1 MPLVAREVEELLAE
15 AEVVAVLEA
24 PVADAKRLLERCL
37 EADIPV
43 VLGRDDHCTK
53 GCSPKLILFA
63 RAEDAPRVGQL
74 LNDAWRA
81 SVLAEGT
88 VDGARAAAQVDPE
101 CDDLP
106 CPACAT
112 IVPAAAPE
120 CPDCGLVV

>member
-1 MPLVAREVEELLAE
+1 MLAE
-15 AEVVAVLEA
+15 AEVVPVLEA
-24 PVADAKRLLERCL
+24 PVADAKRLVERCL

-74 LNDAWRA
+74 LNEAWRA
-81 SVLAEGT
+81 SVVSEGT
-88 VDGARAAAQVDPE
+88 VEGARAPVAVDPE
-101 CDDLP
+101 SDDLP

-112 IVPAAAPE
+112 IVPAAAAE

>member
-1 MPLVAREVEELLAE
+1 MALVAGEVEDLLAD
-15 AEVVAVLEA
+15 AEVVPVLEA

-63 RAEDAPRVGQL
+63 RQEDAPRVGQL

-81 SVLAEGT
+81 SVMAEGT
-88 VDGARAAAQVDPE
+88 VGGARATADVNPE
-101 CDDLP
+101 SDDLP
-106 CPACAT
+106 CPACGFV
-112 IVPAAAPE
+112 VPASAAE